1 VTTKTPISYSIFI
14 FYAYQCISQFL
25 ILAREIAKIEEVH
38 SPYFLA
44 FPPSNMDC
52 EKVRK
57 EVIKKFEGDGRVK
70 KMEK

>member
-1 VTTKTPISYSIFI
+1 MLINVSPN
-14 FYAYQCISQFL
+14 FL
-25 ILAREIAKIEEVH
+25 YWQGRLQKIEEVH

-44 FPPSNMDC
+44 FPPSNMNC